1 MQYKKEAV
9 RERIL
14 EAARTEYLE
23 RGFRGGNISAIAE
36 RAGVPVGNLYR
47 YFDGKNGVLDAIVK
61 PAYEAL
67 PKLMAELQ
75 QVAILDSVTLS
86 QTMPLLSNGLLKFF
100 DAFGDDILIL
110 MDCCDGTRYEDFFE
124 DITREVAVV
133 ICHKLYPSGADER
146 NTKFADVVSKAFCG
160 SRFDVL
166 RMNLNHEQKQEMV
179 EKLLKFYFYEV
190 DKRK

>member
-75 QVAILDSVTLS
+75 QLAILDSVTLS

-160 SRFDVL
+160 SLFDVL